1 VFPSACRARRS
12 GSCRRRIVIGGS
24 VYSFCR
30 AQPRQPRRRSAP
42 HAGLGRRPAT
52 SSRSAC
58 VVGPGRSAPPASL
71 R

>member
-1 VFPSACRARRS
+1 MFPAADLGVLHAALLFWASAGTVGRAWS
-12 GSCRRRIVIGGS
+12 
-24 VYSFCR
+24 
-30 AQPRQPRRRSAP
+30 RRRSAP

-58 VVGPGRSAPPASL
+58 VVGAGRSAPPASL